1 MAGLND
7 KRMLGTES
15 GRIRREARRVQR
27 AGGSPD
33 ALLNLASKT
42 RLAEGSGITSSEE
55 NIAADEY
62 KIRTQAGLNAQ
73 RKGSILG
80 QDSRP
85 SFGADLDRSAL
96 AKTDPAARQRA
107 YDRGASL
114 GVSQEDIDRRLG
126 GALPPATT
134 PPVAGTVPPVA
145 GTVPP
150 VAGTVPPVA
159 TNKASSLL
167 ARSPGL
173 TKPRPSLIDGRPAAD
188 VLKEARGRVGE
199 DEPTDPVK
207 DRQSA
212 IEAARTESAGNP
224 SVTRGSVIDRINKQ
238 RVQEGQTA
246 YGDDIYKDIAGAD
259 SRGAQARR
267 AEGKAK
273 LGAEASAAADTVMG
287 EAIRETPLQ
296 KALGL
301 ANTRYGPPAPSP
313 VAAAAA
319 PAPVQQRA
327 PAPAEPAPTSLGDAL
342 SRDARSVQSAI
353 AGVAPALGKEVG
365 ALAKNERDAMSKTVT
380 GAKDVLGSFASRE
393 KDAMDKLQT
402 GTKKTLSALGSRAVR
417 AVPGSTGSYL
427 SKRFKL

>member
-27 AGGSPD
+27 AGGNPD
-33 ALLNLASKT
+33 ALLNLAAKNKLS
-42 RLAEGSGITSSEE
+42 EGSGISSSEE
-55 NIAADEY
+55 NIAADEA
-62 KIRTQAGLNAQ
+62 KRRTQTGLNAH

-80 QDSRP
+80 QDSRS

-114 GVSQEDIDRRLG
+114 GMSQEDIDTRLG
-126 GALPPATT
+126 GALPPR
-134 PPVAGTVPPVA
+134 
-145 GTVPP
+145 TVPP

-167 ARSPGL
+167 ARPPSL
-173 TKPRPSLIDGRPAAD
+173 TEPRPSLIDGRPAD
-188 VLKEARGRVGE
+188 EVLKETRRRLGE
-199 DEPTDPVK
+199 DEPTDPLK

-212 IEAARTESAGNP
+212 IEAARTESAGNS

-246 YGDDIYKDIAGAD
+246 YGDDIYKDIANAD

-267 AEGKAK
+267 SADTVMGEAIREKQASAAADDVMGEAIREKR
-273 LGAEASAAADTVMG
+273 GAEASASADDVMG

-301 ANTRYGPPAPSP
+301 ANTRYGPPVTASPAPIQQGVITPTRTAARGLGARFSSGATFTTPDAVARKKEASLLDFRRKKKDTYDKEYNAIPDLP
-313 VAAAAA
+313 VAD
-319 PAPVQQRA
+319 PNSMLNKSYKSVRNF
-327 PAPAEPAPTSLGDAL
+327 L
-342 SRDARSVQSAI
+342 S
-353 AGVAPALGKEVG
+353 GK
-365 ALAKNERDAMSKTVT
+365 
-380 GAKDVLGSFASRE
+380 
-393 KDAMDKLQT
+393 
-402 GTKKTLSALGSRAVR
+402 
-417 AVPGSTGSYL
+417 SY
-427 SKRFKL
+427 

>member
-62 KIRTQAGLNAQ
+62 KRRTQAGLNAH

-80 QDSRP
+80 QDSRS

-126 GALPPATT
+126 GTL

-150 VAGTVPPVA
+150 VAGTVPPVS

-167 ARSPGL
+167 ARSPSL

-188 VLKEARGRVGE
+188 VLKETRERVGE
-199 DEPTDPVK
+199 SIPVDPVK

-238 RVQEGQTA
+238 RAQEGQTA

-259 SRGAQARR
+259 SQAAQARR
-267 AEGKAK
+267 AEGRAK
-273 LGAEASAAADTVMG
+273 LGAEASAAADTVMGEAIREKQASAAADTVMG

-301 ANTRYGPPAPSP
+301 ANTRYGPPVTASPAPIQQGVITPTKTAARGLGARFSSGATFTSPDALARKKEASLLDFRRKKKDSYDKEYNAIPDLP
-313 VAAAAA
+313 VAD
-319 PAPVQQRA
+319 PN
-327 PAPAEPAPTSLGDAL
+327 SLLNKSYKSVRNFL
-342 SRDARSVQSAI
+342 S
-353 AGVAPALGKEVG
+353 GK
-365 ALAKNERDAMSKTVT
+365 
-380 GAKDVLGSFASRE
+380 
-393 KDAMDKLQT
+393 
-402 GTKKTLSALGSRAVR
+402 
-417 AVPGSTGSYL
+417 SY
-427 SKRFKL
+427 

>member
-15 GRIRREARRVQR
+15 GRTRREARRVQR

-62 KIRTQAGLNAQ
+62 KRRTQAGLNAH

-80 QDSRP
+80 QDSRS

-126 GALPPATT
+126 GTLPPVAGTVPPVAGTVPPATT
-134 PPVAGTVPPVA
+134 PPATTPPVA

-167 ARSPGL
+167 ARSPSL

-188 VLKEARGRVGE
+188 VLKETRERVGE
-199 DEPTDPVK
+199 SIPVDPVK

-238 RVQEGQTA
+238 RAQEGQTA

-259 SRGAQARR
+259 SQAAQARR
-267 AEGKAK
+267 AEGRAK
-273 LGAEASAAADTVMG
+273 LGAEASAAADTVMGEAIREKQASAAADTVMG

-301 ANTRYGPPAPSP
+301 ANTRYGPPVTASPAPIQQGVITPTKTAARGLGARFSSGATFTSPDALARKKEASLLDFRRKKKDSYDKEYNAIPDLP
-313 VAAAAA
+313 VAD
-319 PAPVQQRA
+319 PN
-327 PAPAEPAPTSLGDAL
+327 SLLNKSYKSVRNFL
-342 SRDARSVQSAI
+342 S
-353 AGVAPALGKEVG
+353 GK
-365 ALAKNERDAMSKTVT
+365 
-380 GAKDVLGSFASRE
+380 
-393 KDAMDKLQT
+393 
-402 GTKKTLSALGSRAVR
+402 
-417 AVPGSTGSYL
+417 SY
-427 SKRFKL
+427 